1 MTAIASRR
9 AAASP
14 AARFAAC
21 YIAMLGAH
29 NVADYWAQTTH
40 QAANKGRHGSV
51 HESAVG
57 HRACLAHVAVYTV
70 SGTITV
76 CAANKIL
83 NLDATWRSVLTG
95 QLISAASHYFADR
108 RHTLRALAHRTGR
121 GQFYD
126 SDGGPELDQSWH
138 MAWLVIAALAT
149 AITPRPS

>member
-1 MTAIASRR
+1 MTTIASRR
-9 AAASP
+9 SATSP

-57 HRACLAHVAVYTV
+57 HPAGLAHVAVYTV
-70 SGTITV
+70 RGTIAV
-76 CAANKIL
+76 CAANKKIL
-83 NLDATWRSVLTG
+83 SLDATWPSVLTG
-95 QLISAASHYFADR
+95 QFISAASHYFADR
-108 RHTLRALAHRTGR
+108 RL
-121 GQFYD
+121 
-126 SDGGPELDQSWH
+126 
-138 MAWLVIAALAT
+138 ALAT